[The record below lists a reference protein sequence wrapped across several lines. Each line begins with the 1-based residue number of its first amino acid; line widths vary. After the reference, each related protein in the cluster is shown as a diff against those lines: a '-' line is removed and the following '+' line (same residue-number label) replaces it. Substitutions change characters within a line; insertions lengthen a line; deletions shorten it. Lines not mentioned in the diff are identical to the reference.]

1 MSRKRKTANRRTSA
15 KPKSPLESIK
25 TESTSPM
32 TLKACALAA
41 TGEEL
46 RLIMSQVLIS
56 QTHMVTYI
64 KNSGIAEEISFQL
77 FFELRNLLMMI
88 MNLPV
93 KAFEYLRTFLID
105 DVDLRTAIEMVT
117 NLAKRDA
124 IEDKEDGT
132 DEVSEATI
140 EAIHDWMTSVT
151 N

>member
-64 KNSGIAEEISFQL
+64 KNSGIAKEISFQ
-77 FFELRNLLMMI
+77 
-88 MNLPV
+88 
-93 KAFEYLRTFLID
+93 
-105 DVDLRTAIEMVT
+105 
-117 NLAKRDA
+117 
-124 IEDKEDGT
+124 DKIVERKKCAGIL
-132 DEVSEATI
+132 ETI
-140 EAIHDWMTSVT
+140 EEMIRIDSELNAMALYQKDVGTREYSTYSHSIT
-151 N
+151 NSSASTCSRE